1 MNNPVF
7 IRGKRTKIKM
17 IYMDNAASEK
27 PLPCAV
33 RAFNKVV
40 KKHYANPHS
49 AHRSGMESKAILEQA
64 RETIAECINCR
75 PNEVYFTSGATEA
88 CNWAIQIMASRGTVT
103 SYPTAHAAVT
113 EKIDSYRFDIMARRT
128 YKGFC
133 YTLVNN
139 ETGAIEARP
148 ITVDKDEL
156 VLCDATAAVGN
167 IPVNFRS
174 MGVDYMAFGAHKF
187 GGIPGIGCLIV
198 RESAPIEPFLYG
210 GGEKYRAG
218 TPCVALAAAMAAA
231 LKYRTKTQ
239 ERRNAKAAK
248 MRYILLTE
256 GLRKRVRD
264 MKYYENTLQ
273 APNILSLTFDGVDGS
288 ALVAMM
294 SEKFGTMIST
304 GAACNSGEH
313 APSKVLLAHGYTEGE
328 AKSTVR
334 LSISEHTTKRE
345 CRRVV
350 KQLAYCVKHLRNF

>member
-1 MNNPVF
+1 
-7 IRGKRTKIKM
+7 M

-49 AHRSGMESKAILEQA
+49 SHRSGMESKAILEQA

-88 CNWAIQIMASRGTVT
+88 CNWAIQIMAKHGTVT

-139 ETGAIEARP
+139 ETGAIEAKP

-248 MRYILLTE
+248 MRYILLAE

-288 ALVAMM
+288 ALAAMM
-294 SEKFGTMIST
+294 SSKFGTMIST

-313 APSKVLLAHGYTEGE
+313 APSKVLVAHGYTGDE

>member
-1 MNNPVF
+1 
-7 IRGKRTKIKM
+7 M

-33 RAFNKVV
+33 RAFNKAV

-49 AHRSGMESKAILEQA
+49 SHRSGMESKAILEQA

-88 CNWAIQIMASRGTVT
+88 CNWAIQIMESRGTVT

-113 EKIDSYRFDIMARRT
+113 EKIDSYRFDITARRT

-139 ETGAIEARP
+139 ETGAIEAKP

-239 ERRNAKAAK
+239 ARRNAKAAK
-248 MRYILLTE
+248 MRYILLAE
-256 GLRKRVRD
+256 GLRKKVRD
-264 MKYYENTLQ
+264 MKYYENTFQ

-294 SEKFGTMIST
+294 SSKFGTMIST

-345 CRRVV
+345 CRKVV

>member
-1 MNNPVF
+1 
-7 IRGKRTKIKM
+7 M

-88 CNWAIQIMASRGTVT
+88 CNWAIQIMAKHGTVT

-139 ETGAIEARP
+139 ETGNIEAKP
-148 ITVDKDEL
+148 ITADKNAL
-156 VLCDATAAVGN
+156 IFCDATAAVGN

-248 MRYILLTE
+248 MRYILLDE

-264 MKYYENTLQ
+264 MKYYENTFK

-294 SEKFGTMIST
+294 SSKFGTMIST

-350 KQLAYCVKHLRNF
+350 KQLAYCVNHLRNF

>member
-1 MNNPVF
+1 
-7 IRGKRTKIKM
+7 M

-33 RAFNKVV
+33 RAFNKAV

-49 AHRSGMESKAILEQA
+49 SHRSGMESKAILEQA

-88 CNWAIQIMASRGTVT
+88 CNWAIQIMAKHGTVT

-139 ETGAIEARP
+139 ETGNIEAKP
-148 ITVDKDEL
+148 ITADKNAL
-156 VLCDATAAVGN
+156 IFCDATAAVGN
-167 IPVNFRS
+167 IPVRFRS

-218 TPCVALAAAMAAA
+218 TPCVALAAAMAEA

-248 MRYILLTE
+248 MRYILLAE

-264 MKYYENTLQ
+264 MKYYENTFQ

-313 APSKVLLAHGYTEGE
+313 APSKVLLAHGYTESE

-334 LSISEHTTKRE
+334 ISISEHTTKRE
-345 CRRVV
+345 CRKVV
-350 KQLAYCVKHLRNF
+350 KQLAFCVKHLRNF

>member
-1 MNNPVF
+1 
-7 IRGKRTKIKM
+7 M

-27 PLPCAV
+27 PIPCAV

-40 KKHYANPHS
+40 KKNYANPHS

-139 ETGAIEARP
+139 ETGAIEAKP

-231 LKYRTKTQ
+231 LKYRTRTQ

-248 MRYILLTE
+248 MRYILLDE

-273 APNILSLTFDGVDGS
+273 APNILALTFDGVDGS

-294 SEKFGTMIST
+294 SSKFGTMIST
-304 GAACNSGEH
+304 GAACNSGEN
-313 APSKVLLAHGYTEGE
+313 APSRVLIADGYTESE

-345 CRRVV
+345 CRKVV
-350 KQLAYCVKHLRNF
+350 KQLAYCVRHLRNF

>member
-1 MNNPVF
+1 
-7 IRGKRTKIKM
+7 M

-33 RAFNKVV
+33 RAFNKVI

-88 CNWAIQIMASRGTVT
+88 CNWAIQIMAKHGPVT

-139 ETGAIEARP
+139 ETGAIEAKP

-231 LKYRTKTQ
+231 LKYRTRTQ

-248 MRYILLTE
+248 MRYILLAE

-264 MKYYENTLQ
+264 MKYYENTFQ

-294 SEKFGTMIST
+294 SSKFGTMIST

-313 APSKVLLAHGYTEGE
+313 APSRVLIADGYTGDE

-345 CRRVV
+345 CRKVV
-350 KQLAYCVKHLRNF
+350 KQLAYCVRHLRNF

>member
-1 MNNPVF
+1 
-7 IRGKRTKIKM
+7 M

-33 RAFNKVV
+33 RAFNKAV

-49 AHRSGMESKAILEQA
+49 SHRSGMESKAILEQA
-64 RETIAECINCR
+64 RETIAGCINCR

-88 CNWAIQIMASRGTVT
+88 CNWAIQIMAKHGTVT

-139 ETGAIEARP
+139 ETGAIEAKP

-248 MRYILLTE
+248 MRYILLVE

-273 APNILSLTFDGVDGS
+273 APNILSLTFDGVDSS

-294 SEKFGTMIST
+294 SSKFGTMIST
-304 GAACNSGEH
+304 GAACNSGEN
-313 APSKVLLAHGYTEGE
+313 APS
-328 AKSTVR
+328 
-334 LSISEHTTKRE
+334 
-345 CRRVV
+345 RV
-350 KQLAYCVKHLRNF
+350 

>member
-1 MNNPVF
+1 
-7 IRGKRTKIKM
+7 M

-88 CNWAIQIMASRGTVT
+88 CNWAIQIMAKHGTVT

-139 ETGAIEARP
+139 ETGNIEAKP
-148 ITVDKDEL
+148 ITADKNAL
-156 VLCDATAAVGN
+156 IFCDATAAVGN
-167 IPVNFRS
+167 IPVHFRS

-198 RESAPIEPFLYG
+198 RESAPIEPILYG

-231 LKYRTKTQ
+231 LKYRTKT
-239 ERRNAKAAK
+239 
-248 MRYILLTE
+248 
-256 GLRKRVRD
+256 
-264 MKYYENTLQ
+264 
-273 APNILSLTFDGVDGS
+273 
-288 ALVAMM
+288 
-294 SEKFGTMIST
+294 
-304 GAACNSGEH
+304 
-313 APSKVLLAHGYTEGE
+313 
-328 AKSTVR
+328 
-334 LSISEHTTKRE
+334 
-345 CRRVV
+345 
-350 KQLAYCVKHLRNF
+350 

>member
-1 MNNPVF
+1 
-7 IRGKRTKIKM
+7 M

-49 AHRSGMESKAILEQA
+49 SHRSGMESKAILEQA
-64 RETIAECINCR
+64 RETIAGYLNCR

-139 ETGAIEARP
+139 ETGNIEAKP

-239 ERRNAKAAK
+239 ERRKAKAAK
-248 MRYILLTE
+248 MRYILLAE

-288 ALVAMM
+288 ALAAMM
-294 SEKFGTMIST
+294 SSKFGTMIST

-313 APSKVLLAHGYTEGE
+313 APSKVLVAHGYTGDE

>member
-1 MNNPVF
+1 
-7 IRGKRTKIKM
+7 M

-49 AHRSGMESKAILEQA
+49 SHRSGMEANEILEQS
-64 RETIAECINCR
+64 RKTIAECIGCK
-75 PNEVYFTSGATEA
+75 PCEVYFTSGATEA

-113 EKIDSYRFDIMARRT
+113 EKIDSCQFDITARRT

-139 ETGAIEARP
+139 ETGAIEAKS

-248 MRYILLTE
+248 MRYILLAE
-256 GLRKRVRD
+256 GLRKRVRA
-264 MKYYENTLQ
+264 MAYYENTFQ

-304 GAACNSGEH
+304 GAACNSGEN
-313 APSKVLLAHGYTEGE
+313 APSRVLIADGYTERE

>member
-1 MNNPVF
+1 
-7 IRGKRTKIKM
+7 M

-33 RAFNKVV
+33 RAFNKAV

-49 AHRSGMESKAILEQA
+49 SHRSGMESKAILEQA

-88 CNWAIQIMASRGTVT
+88 CNWAIQIMAKHGTVT

-139 ETGAIEARP
+139 ETGNIEAKP
-148 ITVDKDEL
+148 ITADKNAL
-156 VLCDATAAVGN
+156 IFCDATAAVGN
-167 IPVNFRS
+167 IPVHFRS

-248 MRYILLTE
+248 MRYILLDE

-264 MKYYENTLQ
+264 MTYYENTLQ

-294 SEKFGTMIST
+294 SEKFGTMICT
-304 GAACNSGEH
+304 GAACNSGEN
-313 APSKVLLAHGYTEGE
+313 APSKVLVAHGYTEDE

-334 LSISEHTTKRE
+334 LSISEHTTKLE

>member
-1 MNNPVF
+1 
-7 IRGKRTKIKM
+7 M

-33 RAFNKVV
+33 RAFNKAV

-49 AHRSGMESKAILEQA
+49 SHRSGMESKAILEQA

-88 CNWAIQIMASRGTVT
+88 CNWAIQIMAKHGTVT

-139 ETGAIEARP
+139 ETGAIEAKP

-231 LKYRTKTQ
+231 LKYREKTKY
-239 ERRNAKAAK
+239 RRMNKLKA
-248 MRYILLTE
+248 MRKIFLTDRS
-256 GLRKRVRD
+256 LQKV
-264 MKYYENTLQ
+264 MSYYDFTNQ
-273 APNILSLTFDGVDGS
+273 APNILSLTFGGVDGS

-313 APSKVLLAHGYTEGE
+313 APSKVLLAHGYTEDE

-345 CRRVV
+345 CRKVV
-350 KQLAYCVKHLRNF
+350 KQLAYCVRHLRNF

>member
-1 MNNPVF
+1 
-7 IRGKRTKIKM
+7 M

-33 RAFNKVV
+33 RAFNKAI

-113 EKIDSYRFDIMARRT
+113 EKIDSYRFDIMAMRT

-139 ETGAIEARP
+139 ETGAIEAKP

-156 VLCDATAAVGN
+156 ILCDATAAVGN

-345 CRRVV
+345 CRKVV
-350 KQLAYCVKHLRNF
+350 KQLAYCVRHLRNF

>member
-1 MNNPVF
+1 
-7 IRGKRTKIKM
+7 M

-49 AHRSGMESKAILEQA
+49 SHRSGMESKAILEQA

-88 CNWAIQIMASRGTVT
+88 CNWAIQIMAKHGTVT

-113 EKIDSYRFDIMARRT
+113 EKIDSYQFDIMARRK

-139 ETGAIEARP
+139 ETGQIESRP
-148 ITVDKDEL
+148 ITVDKADL
-156 VLCDATAAVGN
+156 IFCDATAAVGN

-248 MRYILLTE
+248 MRYILLAE

-264 MKYYENTLQ
+264 MTYYENTLQ

-345 CRRVV
+345 CRKVV

>member
-239 ERRNAKAAK
+239 GRRNAKAAK
-248 MRYILLTE
+248 MRYILLAE

-264 MKYYENTLQ
+264 MTYYENTLQ
-273 APNILSLTFDGVDGS
+273 APNILSLTFDGVDSS

-334 LSISEHTTKRE
+334 LSISGHTTKRE
-345 CRRVV
+345 CRKVV
-350 KQLAYCVKHLRNF
+350 KQLAYCVRHLRNF

>member
-1 MNNPVF
+1 
-7 IRGKRTKIKM
+7 M

-49 AHRSGMESKAILEQA
+49 SHRSGMESKAILEQA

-88 CNWAIQIMASRGTVT
+88 CNWAIQIMAKHGEVIN
-103 SYPTAHAAVT
+103 YATAHSAVA
-113 EKIDSYRFDIMARRT
+113 EKVRFLPKEAIGLCRLPPIGR
-128 YKGFC
+128 GFC

-139 ETGAIEARP
+139 ETGNIEAKP
-148 ITVDKDEL
+148 ITADKNAL
-156 VLCDATAAVGN
+156 IFCDATAAVGN
-167 IPVNFRS
+167 IPVHFRS

-248 MRYILLTE
+248 MRYILLDE

-313 APSKVLLAHGYTEGE
+313 APSKVLLAHGYTEDE

-345 CRRVV
+345 CRKVV
-350 KQLAYCVKHLRNF
+350 KQLAYCVRHLRNF

>member
-1 MNNPVF
+1 
-7 IRGKRTKIKM
+7 M

-33 RAFNKVV
+33 RAFNKAI

-49 AHRSGMESKAILEQA
+49 SHRSGMESKAILEQA

-139 ETGAIEARP
+139 ETGAIEAKP

-218 TPCVALAAAMAAA
+218 TPCVALVAAMAAA

-248 MRYILLTE
+248 MRYILLAE
-256 GLRKRVRD
+256 GLCKRVRD

-294 SEKFGTMIST
+294 SSKFGTMIST

-345 CRRVV
+345 CRKVV
-350 KQLAYCVKHLRNF
+350 KQLAYCVRHLRNF

>member
-1 MNNPVF
+1 
-7 IRGKRTKIKM
+7 
-17 IYMDNAASEK
+17 MDNAASEK

-49 AHRSGMESKAILEQA
+49 SHRSGMESKAILEQA

-88 CNWAIQIMASRGTVT
+88 CNWAIQIMAKHGTVT

-139 ETGAIEARP
+139 ETGAIEAKP

-218 TPCVALAAAMAAA
+218 TPCVALAAAMAEA

-248 MRYILLTE
+248 MRYILLDE

-264 MKYYENTLQ
+264 MKYYENTFQ

-304 GAACNSGEH
+304 GAACNSGENT
-313 APSKVLLAHGYTEGE
+313 PSRVLIADGYTESE

-345 CRRVV
+345 CRKVV

>member
-1 MNNPVF
+1 MF
-7 IRGKRTKIKM
+7 HTREARKMKM

-33 RAFNKVV
+33 RAFNKAV

-49 AHRSGMESKAILEQA
+49 SHRSGMESKAIMEQA

-139 ETGAIEARP
+139 ETGAIEAKP

-187 GGIPGIGCLIV
+187 GGLPGIGCLIV

-248 MRYILLTE
+248 MRYILLAE
-256 GLRKRVRD
+256 GLRKMVRD
-264 MKYYENTLQ
+264 MKYYENTFQ
-273 APNILSLTFDGVDGS
+273 AQNILSLTFDGVDSS

-345 CRRVV
+345 CRKVV
-350 KQLAYCVKHLRNF
+350 KQLAYCVRHLRNF

>member
-1 MNNPVF
+1 
-7 IRGKRTKIKM
+7 M

-33 RAFNKVV
+33 RAFHRTV

-49 AHRSGMESKAILEQA
+49 AHRFGMESKAVLEQA
-64 RETIAECINCR
+64 RKTIAECVNCR

-88 CNWAIQIMASRGTVT
+88 CNWAIDILSKNCASVISDGTEHSSV
-103 SYPTAHAAVT
+103 SAR
-113 EKIDSYRFDIMARRT
+113 KNYRFSEI
-128 YKGFC
+128 KHGKEQIGLI

-139 ETGAIEARP
+139 ETGIIDYFPKKTGRNTL
-148 ITVDKDEL
+148 IF
-156 VLCDATAAVGN
+156 CDATAAVGN
-167 IPVNFRS
+167 IPVDFEES
-174 MGVDYMAFGAHKF
+174 GIDYMAFGAHKF
-187 GGIPGIGCLIV
+187 GGLPGIGCLIV
-198 RESAPIEPFLYG
+198 RESAPMEPFIHG

-218 TPCVALAAAMAAA
+218 TPCIALAAAMAEA

-248 MRYILLTE
+248 MRYILLAE

-264 MKYYENTLQ
+264 MTYYENTLQ

-288 ALVAMM
+288 TLVAMM

-304 GAACNSGEH
+304 GAACNSGEN
-313 APSKVLLAHGYTEGE
+313 APSKVLVAHGYTGDE

-345 CRRVV
+345 CRKVV

>member
-1 MNNPVF
+1 
-7 IRGKRTKIKM
+7 M

-49 AHRSGMESKAILEQA
+49 SHRSGMESKAILEQA

-139 ETGAIEARP
+139 ETGAIEAKP

-231 LKYRTKTQ
+231 LKYRTRTL

-248 MRYILLTE
+248 MRYILLAE

-273 APNILSLTFDGVDGS
+273 APNILALTFDGVDGS

-313 APSKVLLAHGYTEGE
+313 APSKVLLAHGYTEAE

-345 CRRVV
+345 CRKVV
-350 KQLAYCVKHLRNF
+350 KQLAYCVRHLRNF

>member
-1 MNNPVF
+1 
-7 IRGKRTKIKM
+7 M

-49 AHRSGMESKAILEQA
+49 SHRSGMESKAILEQA

-88 CNWAIQIMASRGTVT
+88 CNWAIQIMAKHGTVT

-139 ETGAIEARP
+139 ETGAIEAKP

-218 TPCVALAAAMAAA
+218 TPCVALAAAMAEA

-248 MRYILLTE
+248 MRYILLDE

-264 MKYYENTLQ
+264 MKYYENTFQ

-294 SEKFGTMIST
+294 SSKFGTMIST

>member
-1 MNNPVF
+1 
-7 IRGKRTKIKM
+7 M

-75 PNEVYFTSGATEA
+75 PNEVYFTSGATES
-88 CNWAIQIMASRGTVT
+88 CNWAIQNMAKHGTVT

-113 EKIDSYRFDIMARRT
+113 EKIDSCQFDITARRT
-128 YKGFC
+128 YKSFC

-139 ETGAIEARP
+139 ETGNIEAKP
-148 ITVDKDEL
+148 ITADKNAL
-156 VLCDATAAVGN
+156 IFCDATAAVGN

-248 MRYILLTE
+248 MRYILLAE

-264 MKYYENTLQ
+264 MTYYENTLQ

-304 GAACNSGEH
+304 GAACNSGEN
-313 APSKVLLAHGYTEGE
+313 APSRVLIADGYTESE

-334 LSISEHTTKRE
+334 LSISGHTTKRE
-345 CRRVV
+345 CRKVV

>member
-1 MNNPVF
+1 
-7 IRGKRTKIKM
+7 M

-33 RAFNKVV
+33 RAFNKAI

-113 EKIDSYRFDIMARRT
+113 EKIDSYRFDIMAMRT

-139 ETGAIEARP
+139 ETGAIEAKP

-156 VLCDATAAVGN
+156 ILCDATAAVGN

-187 GGIPGIGCLIV
+187 GGLPGIGCLIV

-334 LSISEHTTKRE
+334 LSIFGHTTKRE
-345 CRRVV
+345 CRKVV
-350 KQLAYCVKHLRNF
+350 KQLAYCVRHLRNF

>member
-1 MNNPVF
+1 
-7 IRGKRTKIKM
+7 M

-49 AHRSGMESKAILEQA
+49 SHRSGMESKAILEQA

-88 CNWAIQIMASRGTVT
+88 CNWAIQIMAKHGTVT

-113 EKIDSYRFDIMARRT
+113 EKIDSYRFDIMARRK

-139 ETGAIEARP
+139 ETGNIETKP
-148 ITVDKDEL
+148 ITADKNAL
-156 VLCDATAAVGN
+156 IFCDATAAVGN
-167 IPVNFRS
+167 IPVHFRS

-218 TPCVALAAAMAAA
+218 TPCVALAVAMAAA
-231 LKYRTKTQ
+231 LKYRTRTQ

-248 MRYILLTE
+248 MRYILLDE

-264 MKYYENTLQ
+264 MKYYENTFQ

-334 LSISEHTTKRE
+334 LSISGRTTKRE
-345 CRRVV
+345 CRKVV
-350 KQLAYCVKHLRNF
+350 KQLAYCVRLLRNF

>member
-88 CNWAIQIMASRGTVT
+88 CNWAIQIMAKHGTVT

-139 ETGAIEARP
+139 ETGAIEAKP

-156 VLCDATAAVGN
+156 ILCDATAAVGN

-273 APNILSLTFDGVDGS
+273 APNILSLTFDGVDSS

-345 CRRVV
+345 CRKVV
-350 KQLAYCVKHLRNF
+350 KQLAYCVRHLRNF

>member
-1 MNNPVF
+1 
-7 IRGKRTKIKM
+7 M

-49 AHRSGMESKAILEQA
+49 SHRSGMESKAILEQA

-139 ETGAIEARP
+139 ETGAIEAKP

-248 MRYILLTE
+248 MRYILLAE
-256 GLRKRVRD
+256 GLRKKVRD
-264 MKYYENTLQ
+264 MTYYENTFQ

-313 APSKVLLAHGYTEGE
+313 APSKVLVAHGYTGDE

-345 CRRVV
+345 CRKVV

>member
-1 MNNPVF
+1 
-7 IRGKRTKIKM
+7 M

-88 CNWAIQIMASRGTVT
+88 CNWAIQIMAKHGTVT

-139 ETGAIEARP
+139 ETGAIEAKP

-248 MRYILLTE
+248 MRYILLDE

-264 MKYYENTLQ
+264 MKCYDIFK
-273 APNILSLTFDGVDGS
+273 APNILALTFDGVDGS

-313 APSKVLLAHGYTEGE
+313 APSKVLVAHGYTGDE

-345 CRRVV
+345 CRKVV

>member
-1 MNNPVF
+1 
-7 IRGKRTKIKM
+7 M

-33 RAFNKVV
+33 RAFNKAV

-49 AHRSGMESKAILEQA
+49 SHRSGMESKAILEQA

-88 CNWAIQIMASRGTVT
+88 CNWAIQIMAKHGTVT

-139 ETGAIEARP
+139 ETGNIEAKP
-148 ITVDKDEL
+148 ITADKNAL
-156 VLCDATAAVGN
+156 IFCDATAAVGN

-248 MRYILLTE
+248 MRYILLDE

-264 MKYYENTLQ
+264 MKYYENTFK

-294 SEKFGTMIST
+294 SSKFGTMIST

-350 KQLAYCVKHLRNF
+350 KQLAYCVNHLRNF

>member
-1 MNNPVF
+1 
-7 IRGKRTKIKM
+7 M

-139 ETGAIEARP
+139 ETGAIEAKP

-156 VLCDATAAVGN
+156 ILCDATAAVGN

-273 APNILSLTFDGVDGS
+273 APNILSLTFDGVDSS

-345 CRRVV
+345 CRKVV
-350 KQLAYCVKHLRNF
+350 KQLAYCVRHLRNF

>member
-1 MNNPVF
+1 
-7 IRGKRTKIKM
+7 
-17 IYMDNAASEK
+17 MDNAASEK

-33 RAFNKVV
+33 RAFNKAV

-49 AHRSGMESKAILEQA
+49 SHRSGVESKAILEQA
-64 RETIAECINCR
+64 RKTIAECINCR

-88 CNWAIQIMASRGTVT
+88 CNWAIQIMAKHGTVT

-113 EKIDSYRFDIMARRT
+113 EKIDSYQFDIMARRK

-139 ETGAIEARP
+139 ETGNIETKP
-148 ITVDKDEL
+148 ITADKNAL
-156 VLCDATAAVGN
+156 IFCDATAAVGN

-248 MRYILLTE
+248 MRYILLAE
-256 GLRKRVRD
+256 ALRKRVRD
-264 MKYYENTLQ
+264 MTYYENTLQ

-294 SEKFGTMIST
+294 SEKFGTTIST

-313 APSKVLLAHGYTEGE
+313 APSKVLLAHGYTRDE

-334 LSISEHTTKRE
+334 ISISEHTTKRE
-345 CRRVV
+345 CRKVV
-350 KQLAYCVKHLRNF
+350 KQLACCVKHLRNF

>member
-1 MNNPVF
+1 
-7 IRGKRTKIKM
+7 M

-139 ETGAIEARP
+139 ETGAIEAKP

-156 VLCDATAAVGN
+156 ILCDATAAVGN

-345 CRRVV
+345 CRKVV
-350 KQLAYCVKHLRNF
+350 KQLAYCVRHLRNF

>member
-1 MNNPVF
+1 
-7 IRGKRTKIKM
+7 M

-33 RAFNKVV
+33 RAFNKAI

-88 CNWAIQIMASRGTVT
+88 CNWAIQIMAKHGTVT

-139 ETGAIEARP
+139 ETGAIEAKP

-156 VLCDATAAVGN
+156 ILCDATAAVGN

-231 LKYRTKTQ
+231 LKYRTRTQ

-264 MKYYENTLQ
+264 MTYYENTFQ
-273 APNILSLTFDGVDGS
+273 APNILSLTFDGVDSS

-350 KQLAYCVKHLRNF
+350 KQLAYCVRHLRNF